1 MSYTLLSVLSVMYK
15 KIMLWM
21 MSVFVVGCV
30 SAQSLDTSYQSV
42 VQVMSYDAI
51 YGKYPVLRGRWSAAI
66 VSSDGVL
73 LTNSH
78 VVSQE
83 NGKAMATFAICMSNS
98 ISSRPSCKYTASLIK
113 KDEQKDIALLR
124 IDAIDIDWWKVDFSK
139 FVPLQLDSVYVPKAQ
154 DKTLAIGYPSVGA
167 DTITQTVGVVA
178 GTQQY
183 NESTYIKTDAAI
195 SPGNSWWPLLKDGKI
210 IWVNTFTMGNGSSL
224 WYALLV
230 SQAQEFIDENV
241 AELWQEAT
249 ISMSDFQTYLKRA
262 DRIQIEEKV
271 SDNVFSFSFSKPY
284 VITNYIPN
292 TQLHGT
298 LQNPDS
304 VNVESFALSLKN
316 VLPIKSLDD
325 FIYILKNDYGY
336 NPEYHTLQKDMV
348 WWLTM
353 YSFISTTD
361 LSQWEWDGHKYY
373 IAQYGTSTIIELA
386 LWLPSLED
394 TTKQETIK
402 NNIQIFL
409 KGLQFIPWYVVSS
422 SQKLQML
429 YPSLQI
435 SLIKGLYTNIIDT
448 TNNYIG
454 EWWSYTTPFAV
465 IPLKNEY
472 ENITYTLISNSVELW
487 NTKTTQEKF
496 DITTEKIPST
506 QKSLV
511 TYAGHLWYIYC
522 TEESTDAIHYDDY
535 KTTKQWWRVSMWLC
549 RLTLYVGDDEDT
561 ILQVDLNVEKSKLKI
576 QQTKLLTTL
585 KKTLFLTPI
594 DDWETTLPT
603 KIMKSINSAFIDTKD
618 QTDQF
623 NAYLNLLVSYGIL
636 PKISTL
642 KLDTPMTY
650 RSYLALYLKAVYNI
664 TEDKTD
670 TVLKVAGINPDA
682 YVDSSIQG
690 LLSSLI
696 SLRMAGVQLPS
707 YSSKDILKFK
717 ILSQSTYRSDWKKIE
732 EFEYSIYGD
741 TKYGLDKVLSSSLYD
756 ISYMAYN
763 SYYFDMVWWL
773 KKSID
778 YNERWSLSTPVF
790 GTVSNASQQDMIIQ
804 CASKPMM
811 DKKCMQFHK
820 QLANTIVPTSSLWY
834 EVLTLWDTLDWLDYS
849 IDVWLFDTQ
858 WKAKK
863 NN

>member
-1 MSYTLLSVLSVMYK
+1 MSLC
-15 KIMLWM
+15 I
-21 MSVFVVGCV
+21 VGYV

-42 VQVMSYDAI
+42 AQVLSYDAI
-51 YGKYPVLRGRWSAAI
+51 YGKHPVLRWWWSAAI
-66 VSSDGVL
+66 ISSDGVL

-83 NGKAMATFAICMSNS
+83 NGKAMTTFAICMSSS

-124 IDAIDIDWWKVDFSK
+124 IDPIDIDGWKVDFST
-139 FVPLQLDSVYVPKAQ
+139 FVPLQLDTTYVPKAQ
-154 DKTLAIGYPSVGA
+154 DKTLAIGYPAVGA

-183 NESTYIKTDAAI
+183 NDATYIKTDAAI
-195 SPGNSWWPLLKDGKI
+195 SPGNSGWPLLKDGKI
-210 IWVNTFTMGNGSSL
+210 IWVNTYTVGDAWSL
-224 WYALLV
+224 GYALLI
-230 SQAQEFIDENV
+230 SQAQTFIDENITK
-241 AELWQEAT
+241 LWQEST
-249 ISMSDFQTYLKRA
+249 VSMSDFQTYLKRA
-262 DRIQIEEKV
+262 DRIQNEQKV
-271 SDNVFSFSFSKPY
+271 SDKVFSFSFSKPY

-316 VLPIKSLDD
+316 ILPIKSPDD
-325 FIYILKNDYGY
+325 FIYILKNEYGY
-336 NPEYHTLQKDMV
+336 NPEYHTLQKETV
-348 WWLTM
+348 WWLIM
-353 YSFISTTD
+353 YSFISTSD
-361 LSQWEWDGHKYY
+361 LSQWEWDGYKYY
-373 IAQYGTSTIIELA
+373 IAQYGTSTIVELA

-402 NNIQIFL
+402 NNIQSFL
-409 KGLQFIPWYVVSS
+409 KGLQFIPWYAPSS
-422 SQKLQML
+422 NQKLHMQ
-429 YPSLQI
+429 YPALQI
-435 SLIKGLYTNIIDT
+435 MPTKGLYTNIIDT
-448 TNNYIG
+448 ADNYVSS
-454 EWWSYTTPFAV
+454 WWSYTTPFAI

-472 ENITYTLISNSVELW
+472 ENITYTLVNNSVELGS
-487 NTKTTQEKF
+487 TKTTQEKF

-511 TYAGHLWYIYC
+511 TYAGHPWYIYC
-522 TEESTDAIHYDDY
+522 TEDPTDTITYDDN
-535 KTTKQWWRVSMWLC
+535 KTTKQWWNVSMGLC
-549 RLTLYVGDDEDT
+549 RLTLYIGDEEDT

-576 QQTKLLTTL
+576 QQTKFLTTL
-585 KKTLFLTPI
+585 KKTLTLDPI
-594 DDWETTLPT
+594 DDGETTLPT
-603 KIMKSINSAFIDTKD
+603 KIMRSITSAFTDTKD

-623 NAYLNLLVSYGIL
+623 NAYLNLLVTYGIL
-636 PKISTL
+636 PKTATVGL
-642 KLDTPMTY
+642 ETPMTY

-664 TEDKTD
+664 TEDQTD

-682 YVDSSIQG
+682 YVDSSTQG

-707 YSSKDILKFK
+707 YSSKNLLRFK

-741 TKYGLDKVLSSSLYD
+741 TKYGLDKILSSSLYD

-763 SYYFDMVWWL
+763 SYYFDSVKGL
-773 KKSID
+773 QKNID
-778 YNERWSLSTPVF
+778 YNERWSLSTPAF
-790 GTVSNASQQDMIIQ
+790 GTVSNAAQQDMIIQ
-804 CASKPMM
+804 CANKPMM
-811 DKKCMQFHK
+811 DKKCMQFYK
-820 QLANTIVPTSSLWY
+820 QLANTIVPSSSLWY
-834 EVLTLWDTLDWLDYS
+834 SVVTLWDALSSFTYL
-849 IDVWLFDTQ
+849 IDVGLFDSQ

-863 NN
+863 NS